1 MQGRLRNAYLTV
13 TINTRCAYSG
23 DPLQIELDSQLKY
36 RVLQETAGQVAGQF
50 TPPMVFMPHVDW
62 EAFRDPNIIDAY

>member
-1 MQGRLRNAYLTV
+1 MQGRLRNEYLTV

-23 DPLQIELDSQLKY
+23 DPLQIELDSRLKY
-36 RVLQETAGQVAGQF
+36 RVMEETAR
-50 TPPMVFMPHVDW
+50 PMVFMPQVDW